1 MIDPTLILRLDQ
13 ITKQLKR
20 IADTLEGVQDETTQ

>member
-20 IADTLEGVQDETTQ
+20 IADALEGVQDA